1 MAPAKYML
9 FVGVCV
15 CVECVSVCVESLSLF
30 ALHLSGQ
37 KMLQENQSLNF
48 YGI

>member
-15 CVECVSVCVESLSLF
+15 LSVSVCVCGKF
-30 ALHLSGQ
+30 KFICVAL
-37 KMLQENQSLNF
+37 KWAEDATRKPKP
-48 YGI
+48 